1 MTAVEIVEWGAL
13 NTTQKRIEHRARA
26 AGGRYAPITSGSM
39 KRASILPGTLPACD
53 ARSNAEEAVS
63 HGERTSQRIR
73 HATQTTSRHTKLL
86 VVVQKF
92 VRTIRAKIRL
102 LAVLKRPDLTEHLD
116 MLTTEQHAISIHK
129 LGLYPLNWLWRPP
142 QAAE

>member
-1 MTAVEIVEWGAL
+1 
-13 NTTQKRIEHRARA
+13 
-26 AGGRYAPITSGSM
+26 
-39 KRASILPGTLPACD
+39 LPACD

-63 HGERTSQRIR
+63 HNERTSQRIR

-142 QAAE
+142 QAE

>member
-1 MTAVEIVEWGAL
+1 
-13 NTTQKRIEHRARA
+13 
-26 AGGRYAPITSGSM
+26 M

-86 VVVQKF
+86 VVVQKL

-102 LAVLKRPDLTEHLD
+102 LAVVKRPNLTAHG
-116 MLTTEQHAISIHK
+116 HAYDRAARDFHSQTGLISAE
-129 LGLYPLNWLWRPP
+129 LALAAAASGGVA
-142 QAAE
+142 QACALAALALRGNFN